1 MADEQKTENQSVSIE
16 QYNALLDKV
25 TALEKMLTA
34 KTEINM
40 ATEVLPKVPADPVVF
55 NKKKYKWNVAAFIN
69 PVTNQKITAEE
80 ASTDEDV
87 LNAVLAVA
95 GQGLLTELK

>member
-1 MADEQKTENQSVSIE
+1 MADNQNTPAQSVSIE

-34 KTEINM
+34 KTEINT
-40 ATEVLPKVPADPVVF
+40 AKEDLPKIPAEPIVF
-55 NKKKYKWNVAAFIN
+55 NKKKYKWNVAAFVN
-69 PVTNQKITAEE
+69 PLSNQKITAEE

-95 GQGLLTELK
+95 GQGLLTEVK

>member
-1 MADEQKTENQSVSIE
+1 MADNQNTPAQSVSIE

-34 KTEINM
+34 KTEINT
-40 ATEVLPKVPADPVVF
+40 AKEELPKIPAEPIVF
-55 NKKKYKWNVAAFIN
+55 NKKKYQWNVAAFVS
-69 PVTNQKITAEE
+69 PLTNQKITAEE

-95 GQGLLTELK
+95 GQGLLTEVK